1 MELRIWAAVDAG
13 GGCGSEVRD
22 RGAAWVL
29 CSEGRGWIGFGQ
41 SQPIAPAQPSQLVC
55 KQSRSRM
62 LGPDRQAL
70 ATKAWTAPCA
80 CRQPAQRASP
90 LCHTPTTHDVA
101 RLANVLPLSGCQCT
115 AAPATLAVLT
125 ALAALPAW
133 AVGTHS
139 APLHSCTRSMLAHR
153 EHCTISLRHR
163 RAPVQP
169 VHSSQTLFASICP
182 FCMAPCQ
189 ASRLASHLTNPYS
202 H

>member
-1 MELRIWAAVDAG
+1 
-13 GGCGSEVRD
+13 
-22 RGAAWVL
+22 
-29 CSEGRGWIGFGQ
+29 
-41 SQPIAPAQPSQLVC
+41 
-55 KQSRSRM
+55 M

-101 RLANVLPLSGCQCT
+101 RLASVLPLSGCQCT
-115 AAPATLAVLT
+115 QSTAAPASLSVLT

-133 AVGTHS
+133 PHTRL
-139 APLHSCTRSMLAHR
+139 LHSCTRSILAHR
-153 EHCTISLRHR
+153 DTAQFRFDTATRLFNRYTR
-163 RAPVQP
+163 RKPCSHLF
-169 VHSSQTLFASICP
+169 VHSARRRVI
-182 FCMAPCQ
+182 